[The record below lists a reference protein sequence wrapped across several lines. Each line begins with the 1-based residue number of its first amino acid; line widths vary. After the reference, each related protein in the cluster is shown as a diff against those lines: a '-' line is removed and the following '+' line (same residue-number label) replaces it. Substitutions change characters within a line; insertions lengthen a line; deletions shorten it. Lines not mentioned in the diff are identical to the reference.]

1 MYPAWAWGI
10 SPHPPEATTSP
21 PPPLPP
27 PPPPPPPTPAPPLP
41 AAPHENQPPQVCSEK
56 HRGRPSPPV
65 TSPHNNTATLLLYET
80 RSRRYLTLSY
90 RYGLRL
96 GAPPQTHPTAAATAA
111 AAAGCEATT
120 LPPPPIPPS
129 PPPPPPCDATVKSL
143 SVHRKKKKRCQG
155 VHHITSAQTRHH
167 RFISP
172 FPPPPQLPP
181 LTPTHPPPPPPPP
194 PSPPPSPPPPQVRAL
209 VPLLSPLF
217 RKLHLFIAIIIIT
230 TTKVLLPPGTRKER
244 REEEEKKEEKEKEK
258 EEPSEEKKPPAAGG
272 GGGGRQCTSSTHFS
286 SSSSSQSWF
295 LLTLLCLLLAGGA
308 QGSELPDRECCD
320 SVPPPPPNYHHA
332 TSTTTTTTTP
342 TPKTEF
348 NASISINGGGHTTGG
363 VMNCIEA
370 RSQCINDRECKD
382 VLMMLHKV
390 CGPEL
395 VACSSTTPTKCQM
408 LLRTLRDFDYLTSC
422 KCNEPHM
429 DFACHS
435 FRETIFSHPC
445 GLVETDGN
453 PRLAPFASLY
463 GRDYPEYSHPLMPN
477 CNDAYQSCKDKGSC
491 LKAYVEFANVCPFN
505 GITCIAQDS
514 EKCMESWNKIRQS
527 PLFGCVCTSQSSMR
541 SLASRQYSID
551 TSHSYSIL
559 RKGDA
564 EQESCMETYNR
575 THENPCLVGQHDVSK
590 ATQVEVI
597 QATCHVALEKC
608 QNDEECRPLLDGV
621 MVWCEHAHCEP
632 DRCRSAL
639 QDFYDRVNI
648 MRTLQVAFCV
658 CRQNDPDGECLT
670 AMRKLHPTCAERHSG
685 RDPMK
690 CHKIAEQCRKSPVCR
705 EKLREYE
712 QKCAADAMTGR
723 CADTHRSCQKAVMNI
738 LGTELHATCV
748 CKGTDFLNQH
758 DCYTWQKLLWSNP
771 CVIESHLMLH
781 KEISQ
786 GSTESLDEVFRRP
799 QIRTTPPPPRIPYIN
814 PTPEE
819 EENLPQ
825 PPGGYGV
832 IQEMSP
838 ENMGPRPSS
847 TYGQELPNVWGPPH
861 HPGLTVGEGAG
872 EGETGLE
879 VYLSEGTAAATSLVK
894 VSGFPSAEMGMSLAK
909 LAAVRTITL
918 GRENG
923 VGRIPPNRG
932 FPHEPQ
938 PPGSRWHNGRSRGG
952 GLNVGG
958 HNGRFGGE
966 HEETGSTW
974 GSRVPAGGVNGGGA
988 GRGGSRYDPNHAI
1001 NGYGRERGGAG
1012 HRGTPIHITPT
1023 DKGNN
1028 WGKLGSNGRTGS
1040 TWRNRGYPVAALP
1053 DLPDKEDFPTTL
1065 PPVTPHPVGGGLT
1078 PTPAVMPA
1086 PTPYLTTTT
1095 DVPTTTRPRRTCSIK
1110 NVKNEQ
1116 MMNLEIP
1123 EGSRRRIYNTS
1134 DCSALCECRIPNGAA
1149 KPEAICTTL
1158 RCMENKSCNTESA
1171 KYPHSAPYYLAHR
1184 GACDCYDGNFICQK
1198 PDPDDYAPLGP
1209 GVYMFLGYSKGEM
1222 EILKPVTSKNEL
1234 DALSQMEAILV
1245 KQYGFNCTLS
1255 LKNHIGENVIAI
1267 AKLDVDPE
1275 RFMNAFVRQ
1284 RREKEECAGPLQAL
1298 ADKIN
1303 LRPRHSDILTDA
1315 HLSMFILAQ
1324 VEVNFPEA
1332 QTSYASAS
1340 DHLRPDVALT
1350 YLMSL
1355 LALFLLL
1362 LLQRRCLEVATPL
1375 GAYAT

>member
-1 MYPAWAWGI
+1 MTTPQKPSVRQERAQGE
-10 SPHPPEATTSP
+10 SPHVLTYFIQGCNIVQIMSP
-21 PPPLPP
+21 SSSAPAPCS
-27 PPPPPPPTPAPPLP
+27 PPPPTPTP
-41 AAPHENQPPQVCSEK
+41 AGDSSSSRLCSENFTCSSPSSLSLPRSSRRERRRRGGGK
-56 HRGRPSPPV
+56 RAKRRRRNGEALRRNASCRGGRRRRGRQ
-65 TSPHNNTATLLLYET
+65 Y
-80 RSRRYLTLSY
+80 
-90 RYGLRL
+90 
-96 GAPPQTHPTAAATAA
+96 
-111 AAAGCEATT
+111 
-120 LPPPPIPPS
+120 
-129 PPPPPPCDATVKSL
+129 
-143 SVHRKKKKRCQG
+143 
-155 VHHITSAQTRHH
+155 
-167 RFISP
+167 
-172 FPPPPQLPP
+172 
-181 LTPTHPPPPPPPP
+181 
-194 PSPPPSPPPPQVRAL
+194 
-209 VPLLSPLF
+209 
-217 RKLHLFIAIIIIT
+217 
-230 TTKVLLPPGTRKER
+230 
-244 REEEEKKEEKEKEK
+244 
-258 EEPSEEKKPPAAGG
+258 
-272 GGGGRQCTSSTHFS
+272 TSSTHFS

-348 NASISINGGGHTTGG
+348 NASISITSHTAGG

-395 VACSSTTPTKCQM
+395 VACSSTTPSKCQM

-445 GLVETDGN
+445 GLVESDGN

-463 GRDYPEYSHPLMPN
+463 GRDYPEYTHPLMPN

-527 PLFGCVCTSQSSMR
+527 PLFGCVCTSQSMR
-541 SLASRQYSID
+541 SLASRQYSIE

-575 THENPCLVGQHDVSK
+575 THENPCLEIPSPPLRVDFISPLYRPLDFFYRPLDLSNVLGYPVPNRDDVRTFLPMAPWGHILWDGPSAANPGDKIGQHDISK

-658 CRQNDPDGECLT
+658 CRQNDPNGECLT

-832 IQEMSP
+832 VHEISP

-861 HPGLTVGEGAG
+861 RPGLTVGEGAG
-872 EGETGLE
+872 GRRDRIGSIPFGRGNGDLPGESERFPLDRDVYVIEDTGR
-879 VYLSEGTAAATSLVK
+879 GQ
-894 VSGFPSAEMGMSLAK
+894 G
-909 LAAVRTITL
+909 TITL
-918 GRENG
+918 GRDNG
-923 VGRIPPNRG
+923 GAAGRIPPNRG
-932 FPHEPQ
+932 FPHESL
-938 PPGSRWHNGRSRGG
+938 PPGSRWHNGRNRGS

-974 GSRVPAGGVNGGGA
+974 GSRVPNGGVSVGGGGGGGGGG
-988 GRGGSRYDPNHAI
+988 GRSGGRYDPNHAV
-1001 NGYGRERGGAG
+1001 NGYGRDRGGAG
-1012 HRGTPIHITPT
+1012 HRGTPIHIAPT
-1023 DKGNN
+1023 DKGSS

-1040 TWRNRGYPVAALP
+1040 TWRNRGYAMPPLP
-1053 DLPDKEDFPTTL
+1053 DLPDKDDFPTTL
-1065 PPVTPHPVGGGLT
+1065 PPVGPHPVGGGLT

-1245 KQYGFNCTLS
+1245 KQYRFNCTLS

-1275 RFMNAFVRQ
+1275 IFMNAFIRQ

-1298 ADKIN
+1298 AEKIN
-1303 LRPRHSDILTDA
+1303 MRPRHSDILTDA

-1340 DHLRPDVALT
+1340 GHLRPDVAMT

-1355 LALFLLL
+1355 LALLLLL
-1362 LLQRRCLEVATPL
+1362 LLQRRCLEAAANATPL